1 MRIPTT
7 ETTHSIIEINRMS
20 ITLIDVGGQRSER
33 RKWLHC
39 FESVNAVL
47 FVAALSE
54 YDLQVEE
61 DPNTSRMM
69 GMGPSIKDVI
79 IFLKFWTPS
88 HSSSFFLNKLIK

>member
-1 MRIPTT
+1 MHNCIYLYFKPSPKDILNMRIPTT

-61 DPNTSRMM
+61 DPNTSRML
-69 GMGPSIKDVI
+69 GMVVTLRNN
-79 IFLKFWTPS
+79 F
-88 HSSSFFLNKLIK
+88 